1 MQSGLSNIIL
11 SFSNHLM
18 YHMGGNYSKCR
29 VTNVV
34 IQFRDFDGMIEFL
47 LGTFCEKHVHRFF
60 FRHFIF

>member
-1 MQSGLSNIIL
+1 MQGMQSGLSNISL

-34 IQFRDFDGMIEFL
+34 IQFRDFDVMIESL
-47 LGTFCEKHVHRFF
+47 LETF
-60 FRHFIF
+60 